1 MKKLLLS
8 ALVLVPALA
17 FAAKFTS
24 PGNGTTYTL
33 KSLSE
38 IDSCAVTLESPGVY
52 VMTEDVTI
60 AATDAFKMDNGA
72 TLKMGGTTTFRIEG
86 DSDFT
91 CADSTT
97 VTRNAEG
104 DLPKGIYLANE
115 AVDTVYF
122 KNMHFEYA
130 GVRTWMANSHVEFDN
145 CSFKYNNGKNSSS
158 GALSLAKDGTT
169 FVVKNCKFIANEV
182 PAIGGASN
190 MANGII
196 IEDSYFEDNNTKN
209 ANKPQLNLTVGGD
222 NEIIIRNNV
231 LKGAQRT
238 KVGAIAVSNLMGLP
252 GEHKVLIEGNYMDN
266 HRYGITTNG
275 RMSVRIINNQV
286 IDNRY
291 DPSPNS
297 GGSCISIYDSNY
309 NQDAYI
315 EGNRLEGGL
324 WGITVI
330 GGKYVNAGKKT
341 NPNSPDYNPGNNVF
355 VNNGNSGKLFDLYNN
370 GKNNVYAQG
379 NTWNVSVQTPDSIEK
394 VITHIVDNASLGAV
408 IFEEPNAN
416 AKAFKSPGNGTTYT
430 LKSLSEIDTCGIFAE
445 SPGVY
450 AMTHD
455 IEISENDAFEMES
468 GVTLKMSHGVE
479 FYADGVVQMNCTEQ
493 SVVTRDGMN
502 DVPYGFYVS
511 TENPVDTMVIN
522 NVIFNYAGFRTFYT
536 GKAKITNCE
545 FNNNNGKNSSQ
556 GALTLG
562 PSDGDYIVN
571 NCKFVG
577 NSVPAIGVAANYLLG
592 LDIEN
597 CYFEDNNTA
606 NTNKPFVNITIGGE
620 HDVIIRDCEF
630 VGAKRTMVGG
640 IAVSNMLSAAGQN
653 NVIIEGNKLTGLR
666 YGVTLTSGPMNAI
679 IKDNELVDNKYDTN
693 PMSGGSGISLYDP
706 YGYQNVVVEGN
717 TITDNFWGITVI
729 GGGNVNIGKT
739 GNPDAEDYNPGN
751 NVFNNNGNGGQL
763 YDLYNNGKKTI
774 YAQGNTWGVDEQT
787 AEKIES
793 VIFHQ
798 ADNASLGLVIYMPEE
813 NAVEEIEVDDNTPA
827 VYYNIQGVKVNNP
840 TNGLYIKV
848 QGNKAT
854 KVVL

>member
-1 MKKLLLS
+1 MKKLLLT
-8 ALVLVPALA
+8 ALA
-17 FAAKFTS
+17 LIPAMTFAAKFTS
-24 PGNGTTYTL
+24 PGNGTTFTL
-33 KSLSE
+33 QSLSE
-38 IDSCAVTLESPGVY
+38 IDSCSITLESPGVY
-52 VMTEDVTI
+52 VMAEDVTI
-60 AATDAFKMDNGA
+60 AANDAFKMDNGV

-86 DSDFT
+86 KSDFS

-97 VTRNAEG
+97 VTRNVEG
-104 DLPKGIYLANE
+104 DLPKGFYLANT

-122 KNMHFEYA
+122 KNMHFQYA
-130 GVRTWMANSHVEFDN
+130 GVRTWMTDSYVELDN
-145 CSFKYNNGKNSSS
+145 CSFMYNNGKNSSS
-158 GALSLAKDGTT
+158 GALSLAKDGTCFKVT
-169 FVVKNCKFIANEV
+169 NCKFIANEV

-190 MANGII
+190 MANGIL
-196 IEDSYFEDNNTKN
+196 IENCYFEDNNTKN

-222 NEIIIRNNV
+222 NDVIIRNNV
-231 LKGAQRT
+231 LKGAKRL

-252 GEHKVLIEGNYMDN
+252 GKNNVIIEGNYMDN

-275 RMSVRIINNQV
+275 PLKVRIIDNQI
-286 IDNRY
+286 IDNNHESN
-291 DPSPNS
+291 PAN
-297 GGSCISIYDSNY
+297 GGSCISLYDSKY
-309 NQDAYI
+309 NQEAYI
-315 EGNRLEGGL
+315 KGNRLEGGL

-330 GGKYVNAGKKT
+330 GGKSVNVGKT
-341 NPNSPDYNPGNNVF
+341 ANPSSPDYNPGQNVF
-355 VNNGNSGKLFDLYNN
+355 VNNGNGGKLYDIYNN
-370 GKNNVYAQG
+370 GTNAVYAQG

-394 VITHIVDNASLGAV
+394 VISHIVDNPALGRV
-408 IFEEPNAN
+408 IFTEKKA
-416 AKAFKSPGNGTTYT
+416 AKFVSPGNGTTYT
-430 LKSLSEIDTCGIFAE
+430 LKSLSEIDTCGIILE
-445 SPGVY
+445 NNGVY

-455 IEISENDAFEMES
+455 IEITPKDTFAMES
-468 GVTLKMSHGVE
+468 GVTLKMGHGVQ
-479 FYADGVVQMNCTEQ
+479 FYAEGAVQMNCADQ
-493 SVVTRDGMN
+493 STVTRDGN
-502 DVPYGFYVS
+502 DVPYGFYVA
-511 TENPVDTMVIN
+511 TENPVDTMFIN
-522 NVIFNYAGFRTFYT
+522 NVKFDYAGLRTHYV

-545 FNNNNGKNSSQ
+545 FNNNNGKSSSQ
-556 GALTLG
+556 GALALG
-562 PSDGDYIVN
+562 PSDGDYIVD

-592 LDIEN
+592 LDIED
-597 CYFEDNNTA
+597 CYFEDNNTS

-620 HDVIIRDCEF
+620 HDVIIRNSEF
-630 VGAKRTMVGG
+630 VGAQRTMVGG
-640 IAVSNMLSAAGQN
+640 IAVSNMLSAAGKN

-666 YGVTLTSGPMNAI
+666 YGVTLTSGPMNAV

-693 PMSGGSGISLYDP
+693 PMNGGSGISLYDP
-706 YGYQNVVVEGN
+706 YGYQNVMIEGN

-739 GNPDAEDYNPGN
+739 ANPDAEDYNPGN

-763 YDLYNNGKKTI
+763 YDLYNNGTKTI

-793 VIFHQ
+793 VIFHK
-798 ADNASLGLVIYMPEE
+798 ADNESLGLVIYMPEE